1 MKYRVN
7 KTNKISLEEK
17 NHLLKEF
24 VMNLISTFPT
34 LDLKYSELMM
44 KLYNCNFYR
53 IKSKKNYD
61 FATYFYKDKSIYFY
75 NDIAIE
81 AGNENIVHECIYFL
95 QDKRDRKNKLNRIG
109 LCEFGSLKIR
119 GLGLNESAIQ
129 YIENKMFSKEDENKD
144 YMQVLLKQI
153 IYLTGENDLVS
164 STIKSD
170 DRFKEKV
177 MTKFND
183 ETIFYS
189 IENAFDKLF
198 ELEQKLIR
206 TKNLKTREKI
216 KIELK
221 DVFVKIQQKMY
232 TRYFEHLISIVG
244 TEEDVQLCLDILE
257 EYQKNILNDGM
268 FFEFNENKINE
279 LDKILYDINR
289 RKEREGLIKWKE
301 SKILS
306 MLSKLLKL
314 NNSQTNEYNDQFK

>member
-1 MKYRVN
+1 MRYRVN

-17 NHLLKEF
+17 NNLLKEF
-24 VMNLISTFPT
+24 VMNLINTFPT
-34 LDLKYSELMM
+34 LDFKYSELMM

-75 NDIAIE
+75 NDISIE

-129 YIENKMFSKEDENKD
+129 YIENKMFSKEENKS
-144 YMQVLLKQI
+144 YMQILLKQI
-153 IYLTGENDLVS
+153 IYLTGENDLVN
-164 STIKSD
+164 STLKSND
-170 DRFKEKV
+170 DFKEKV

-198 ELEQKLIR
+198 ELEQRLNR
-206 TKNLKTREKI
+206 TKNIKTKEKI

-232 TRYFEHLISIVG
+232 TRYFEYLISSVG
-244 TEEDVQLCLDILE
+244 TEKDVKLCLDILE
-257 EYQKNILNDGM
+257 EYQKNILNDGV
-268 FFEFNENKINE
+268 FFEFKENKINE

-289 RKEREGLIKWKE
+289 RKEREGIIKWKE

-306 MLSKLLKL
+306 VLTKVLKL
-314 NNSQTNEYNDQFK
+314 NNTQTNDYNDQFK